1 MPRTLRWFGCGLVA
15 AFAGIVL
22 MAGSL
27 LPGLP
32 VAKADDG
39 SGPVTFLV
47 EDLDGSQFVY
57 AVFHALDRDGF
68 CQPPD
73 GAVSLHPVLNLP
85 VDFVIESGDGV
96 IIETSSSTG
105 AYGRSAEAVLTFS
118 TANNAAA
125 GSPVQAFPPLVDGVT
140 DECQAWVRISQ
151 SIPGPLRVL
160 VTTTGDDGNPI
171 TFFAD
176 LARPTG
182 TQLSLAFRWSL
193 VTWTGTD
200 AVTPATALK
209 GSGGA
214 DDITS
219 QVSAIY
225 GWDAAAQRWLAYFPS
240 GAGVPG
246 ANDLAALQTG
256 SAYWIAITA
265 PTGLT
270 WTIN

>member
-68 CQPPD
+68 CQPPE

-85 VDFVIESGDGV
+85 VDFVIEAGDGV

-105 AYGRSAEAVLTFS
+105 AYGRSAEGVPTFS
-118 TANNAAA
+118 TANNAAT
-125 GSPVQAFPPLVDGVT
+125 GSPVRAFPP
-140 DECQAWVRISQ
+140 
-151 SIPGPLRVL
+151 
-160 VTTTGDDGNPI
+160 
-171 TFFAD
+171 
-176 LARPTG
+176 
-182 TQLSLAFRWSL
+182 WSR
-193 VTWTGTD
+193 
-200 AVTPATALK
+200 A
-209 GSGGA
+209 
-214 DDITS
+214 
-219 QVSAIY
+219 
-225 GWDAAAQRWLAYFPS
+225 
-240 GAGVPG
+240 
-246 ANDLAALQTG
+246 
-256 SAYWIAITA
+256 
-265 PTGLT
+265 
-270 WTIN
+270 